1 MGEHAMGSDPNQY
14 MQERAQRNR
23 QERDQGLKS
32 KQTLEMV
39 ELEKQGTDLPDWQR
53 RVVNVLAV
61 IGGGAIVYVILD
73 LLF

>member
-1 MGEHAMGSDPNQY
+1 MGSDPNQY

>member
-1 MGEHAMGSDPNQY
+1 MGSDPNQY

-53 RVVNVLAV
+53 RIVNVLAV